1 VTPTRPADLVGLWL
15 LVGVLTRLVVPALY
29 GALPPVPVLAGS
41 SLLLLAGVEVG
52 LAVVLRARIR
62 RRPGARM
69 LDPIMAA
76 RSVALAKA
84 SGLGGAATAGVWSG
98 LLVFVLGSRND
109 LSAAAADT
117 PGAVVGLISAV
128 LLVGAALFLEHNC
141 RTPDDPGPRRD

>member
-15 LVGVLTRLVVPALY
+15 LVGVITRLVVPALY

-41 SLLLLAGVEVG
+41 SLLVLAGVEVG
-52 LAVVLRARIR
+52 LAVV
-62 RRPGARM
+62 

-84 SGLGGAATAGVWSG
+84 SALGGAATAGVWSG